1 METWLGVNDLLGGVG
16 LWVVWGGVGWCGGR
30 DRDEILVGNVLRVII
45 GEKVEVEWG
54 GVERVR

>member
-1 METWLGVNDLLGGVG
+1 M
-16 LWVVWGGVGWCGGR
+16 GGVGWCGVVWRCR